1 MDHTIIN
8 GMTETVK
15 MDRAGRV
22 VIPRRIRDAF
32 GVADGAFDLEIE
44 ASEDGIT
51 LRPAPDVIPATRHR
65 TGWVVFD
72 SGEPDSVDPVAA
84 VADERARRQRTVT
97 GKR

>member
-1 MDHTIIN
+1 
-8 GMTETVK
+8 
-15 MDRAGRV
+15 
-22 VIPRRIRDAF
+22 
-32 GVADGAFDLEIE
+32 
-44 ASEDGIT
+44 
-51 LRPAPDVIPATRHR
+51 VIPATRHR